1 MEGWGVFFVEDLGD
15 GGDGAVGEAAGD
27 EEVVVIHVWVEVEG
41 EAVEGDPFA
50 DSYADG
56 ADFGGLVGCEG
67 VGWVVFGGDPDT
79 GGGRVS
85 VSDDVVGCEG
95 VDDGL
100 FEQADVVV
108 DAEFGGVEVDD
119 WVADELSWAVVGDI
133 SAAIGLVELDALFGE
148 L

>member
-1 MEGWGVFFVEDLGD
+1 M
-15 GGDGAVGEAAGD
+15 
-27 EEVVVIHVWVEVEG
+27 IHVWIEVEG

-56 ADFGGLVGCEG
+56 TNFGGLIRCEG
-67 VGWVVFGGDPDT
+67 VRRVVVWGDPDS
-79 GGGRVS
+79 GCVGVGVG
-85 VSDDVVGCEG
+85 DDVVGCEG

-108 DAEFGGVEVDD
+108 DAEFGSVEIDD

-133 SAAIGLVELDALFGE
+133 AAAIGLVELHALLGE
-148 L
+148 F